1 MGLGVHES
9 DIHLQRCIG
18 QRPQQLQLRILL
30 YRHIVQ
36 DQYLQGTHVLMY
48 RTEFVHDEYIFIFQ
62 YFLGRQIILCF
73 DRHFIFLRVFLAYS
87 S

>member
-9 DIHLQRCIG
+9 DIHLQWCIG

-48 RTEFVHDEYIFIFQ
+48 RTKFVHDEYIFIFQ
-62 YFLGRQIILCF
+62 YLFGRQIILCF